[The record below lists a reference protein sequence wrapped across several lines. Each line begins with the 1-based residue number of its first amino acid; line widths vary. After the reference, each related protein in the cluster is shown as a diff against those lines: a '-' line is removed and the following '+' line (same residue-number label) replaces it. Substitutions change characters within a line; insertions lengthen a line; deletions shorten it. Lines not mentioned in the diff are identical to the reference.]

1 MNEKDLKD
9 VWCQAEDAYSE
20 RNQKTISTLVPISAT
35 AIAEAEDA
43 MRRRIDELG
52 R

>member
-9 VWCQAEDAYSE
+9 VWNKAEDAYSE
-20 RNQKTISTLVPISAT
+20 CNQDAISTLAPISAT

-43 MRRRIDELG
+43 MHRRIDELG